1 MLTID
6 VTTAAWQTLGLLVI
20 TRESEEA
27 FAFGGMRE
35 AYWGKLAVEKSR
47 GRDCSKRLQCGS
59 QRTGERKR
67 SESAQYG
74 HEGMVHISFSFVD
87 RVALKIR
94 LLHVYLIG
102 IVSM

>member
-35 AYWGKLAVEKSR
+35 AYRGKLAVENRNPLLTHFRVGDEIVLK
-47 GRDCSKRLQCGS
+47 DYNAEVKEQAK
-59 QRTGERKR
+59 EKDR
-67 SESAQYG
+67 SLRNMA
-74 HEGMVHISFSFVD
+74 MKVWFISHS
-87 RVALKIR
+87 
-94 LLHVYLIG
+94 H
-102 IVSM
+102 S